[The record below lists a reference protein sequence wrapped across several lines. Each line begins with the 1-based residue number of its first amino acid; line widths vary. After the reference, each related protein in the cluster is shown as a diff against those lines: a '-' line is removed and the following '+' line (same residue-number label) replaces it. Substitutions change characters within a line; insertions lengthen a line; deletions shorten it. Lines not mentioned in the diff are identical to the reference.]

1 MLIKDRV
8 YGEVDVTEEVLIE
21 LINSKPVQRLKGI
34 NQHGTSRLSLYPEPV
49 SRYEHSVGV
58 MVLLRLLGASLEE
71 QIAGLLHDVP
81 HTAFSHVIDWVYK
94 SKEQDFHEK
103 FHEKIVMNSEI
114 PQILQKFG
122 FDIDRI
128 LDEHNFSLLERSAPD
143 LCADRIDYT
152 LRDYTLVMNSNSR
165 ALEMF
170 KAMIVKNNEIVFND
184 KKQAK
189 NFTDINLWMGQSWW
203 ANIVD
208 VARYQVFA
216 NAIQIA
222 LDNKIITESDLFHDD
237 AWVYDKLVNSGNEE
251 ILAELNLLNLDF
263 ECVHDPDDYVFHSFA
278 KFRYVDPKVL
288 VDNETKRISELFTE
302 MKSVFEKERVK
313 IEAGY
318 YIKII
323 KPQTP

>member
-8 YGEVDVTEEVLIE
+8 YGEFEVTEEVLIE

-34 NQHGTSRLSLYPEPV
+34 SQHGTSRLSLYPEPV

-58 MVLLRLLGASLEE
+58 MILLRLLSASLEE

-103 FHEKIVMNSEI
+103 FHEKVVMNSEI

-122 FDIDRI
+122 FDINRI
-128 LDEHNFSLLERSAPD
+128 LNEHNFPLLERPSPD

-152 LRDYTLVMNSNSR
+152 LRDYSLVMNSNSR
-165 ALEMF
+165 VLEMF
-170 KAMIVKNNEIVFND
+170 KAMVVKDNEIIFSD

-208 VARYQVFA
+208 VARYQIFA

-222 LDNKIITESDLFHDD
+222 LNEDILIESDLFNDD
-237 AWVYDKLVNSGNEE
+237 SFVYDKLVNSSNEK
-251 ILAELNLLNLDF
+251 IMAELNLLNQDF
-263 ECVHDPDDYVFHSFA
+263 ECVHDPDNYMFHSFA
-278 KFRYVDPKVL
+278 KFRYVNPKVL
-288 VDNETKRISELFTE
+288 TENVIKRVSELFPE
-302 MKSVFEKERVK
+302 MKNIFEEEKVK
-313 IEAGY
+313 VEAGY
-318 YIKII
+318 YIKVI
-323 KPQTP
+323 KNQTP